1 MEPVVIGIDVSKDS
15 LDVATPEGVSQWDN
29 LFQGHSALIEQLANW
44 TIESIIIE
52 ATGGYER
59 PLVAE
64 LLAAGLPVIVVNPRQ
79 VRDFARATGRLAKTD
94 SLDAQVLAQFGNAV
108 KPKQRPLPRGK
119 QLDLQQQVA
128 RRRQLVGMLT
138 MEQNRLKQTTDKLVR
153 QSIQAVCNTL
163 QKQLEKIDQRLQD
176 AIEETPA
183 WREKD
188 NLLRSVPGI
197 GPQTAFT
204 LLAELPELGSCSR
217 QQIAALVGIAPI
229 NRDSGRWRGSRTTWG
244 GRATVRAGLYMATLV
259 ATQHNPV
266 IKAHYQHLQNIGKK
280 KKVALVACMRK
291 LLCILNAI
299 IRDKKPWENSPAT
312 T

>member
-1 MEPVVIGIDVSKDS
+1 MEPVVIGVDVSKDS
-15 LDVATPEGVSQWDN
+15 LDVATPEGVSQWEN
-29 LFQGHSALIEQLANW
+29 LPQGHAALIEQLASW
-44 TIESIIIE
+44 TIQSIIIE

-94 SLDAQVLAQFGNAV
+94 SIDAQVLAQFGNAI
-108 KPKQRPLPRGK
+108 KPQQRPLPSGK

-229 NRDSGRWRGSRTTWG
+229 NRDSGRWRGARTTWG

-266 IKAHYQHLQNIGKK
+266 IKAHYQHLQKLGKQ

-291 LLCILNAI
+291 LLCMLNAI
-299 IRDKKPWENSPAT
+299 LRDKKPWKNSLAT
-312 T
+312 S

>member
-29 LFQGHSALIEQLANW
+29 LPQGHSALIEQLANW

-94 SLDAQVLAQFGNAV
+94 SLDAQVLAQFGKAV
-108 KPKQRPLPRGK
+108 KPQQRPLPSGK

-128 RRRQLVGMLT
+128 RRRQLVGMFT

-229 NRDSGRWRGSRTTWG
+229 NRDSGRWRGTRTTWG

-266 IKAHYQHLQNIGKK
+266 IKAHYQHLQKLGKQ

-291 LLCILNAI
+291 LLCMLNAI
-299 IRDKKPWENSPAT
+299 LRDKKPWKNSLPT

>member
-15 LDVATPEGVSQWDN
+15 LDMATPEGVSQWNN
-29 LFQGHSALIEQLANW
+29 LPQAHSALIEQLANW

-94 SLDAQVLAQFGNAV
+94 SIDAQVLAQFGKAIR
-108 KPKQRPLPRGK
+108 PRQRPLPSGK

-163 QKQLEKIDQRLQD
+163 QKQLEKLDQRLQD

-204 LLAELPELGSCSR
+204 LLAELPELGCCSR

-229 NRDSGRWRGSRTTWG
+229 NRDSGRWRGARTTWG

-266 IKAHYQHLQNIGKK
+266 IKAHYQNLQKLGKK
-280 KKVALVACMRK
+280 KKVAIVACMRK
-291 LLCILNAI
+291 LLCMLNAI
-299 IRDKKPWENSPAT
+299 IRDKKPWKNSLPT